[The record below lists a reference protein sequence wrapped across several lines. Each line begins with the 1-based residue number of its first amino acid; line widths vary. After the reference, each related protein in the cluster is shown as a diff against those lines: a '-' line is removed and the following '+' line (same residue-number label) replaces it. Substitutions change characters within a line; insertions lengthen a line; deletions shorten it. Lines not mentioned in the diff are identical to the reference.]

1 VKIFLPFLCLLLLSS
16 CTNEVP
22 SERLVE
28 RNGFYYEVNSELP
41 YTGSTEYYHE
51 NGQLGSKDNW
61 KDGKREGPS
70 EYYHENGQLSSK
82 GNWKNGEI
90 DGLSVVYFENGQLEF
105 KVKFKME
112 KKMDFERITMK
123 TVN

>member
-1 VKIFLPFLCLLLLSS
+1 MISPHTNNHFRDLGLEINIKSMKVFLTLLGLLILSS
-16 CTNEVP
+16 CSKEVS

-61 KDGKREGPS
+61 KDGKPRRT
-70 EYYHENGQLSSK
+70 
-82 GNWKNGEI
+82 
-90 DGLSVVYFENGQLEF
+90 F
-105 KVKFKME
+105 
-112 KKMDFERITMK
+112 
-123 TVN
+123 